1 MDVLARKILAMFG
14 SFNKETLDLHE
25 LFEAGGNDLM
35 LALLCS
41 IGLSVWFKMDCWRS
55 AAMTFMR

>member
-1 MDVLARKILAMFG
+1 M
-14 SFNKETLDLHE
+14 T
-25 LFEAGGNDLM
+25 LM

-41 IGLSVWFKMDCWRS
+41 IGLSVWFKMDYWRN